1 MQKCDAEIDAEDSPL
16 MREGTA
22 QEGNV
27 LQKAIPEKTSE
38 ETMLEEFLPQSIS
51 KASKLSQKMDL
62 YSRDKKTNNQKKASM
77 KKGKISPSLVIVLLT
92 TQHILPMCCKFC
104 RI

>member
-1 MQKCDAEIDAEDSPL
+1 MQECDAEVDAEDSPL
-16 MREGTA
+16 MTEGTT

-38 ETMLEEFLPQSIS
+38 ETMLEKFLPQNIS

-62 YSRDKKTNNQKKASM
+62 YSRDKKTNN
-77 KKGKISPSLVIVLLT
+77 
-92 TQHILPMCCKFC
+92 
-104 RI
+104 